1 MEENREK
8 QIPIVQS
15 RQDDEIEIDLKE
27 IFYLLLSHWKSIFLA
42 MLSARALLL

>member
-27 IFYLLLSHWKSIFLA
+27 IFSLVLEVLSRLVQKMRL
-42 MLSARALLL
+42 

>member
-27 IFYLLLSHWKSIFLA
+27 SFTCCYPTG
-42 MLSARALLL
+42 RAFSLPC